1 MTVPTVIAGQVKPT
15 RTTVEQPRILV
26 PCRLHCCPPV
36 SITAGPHHAAC
47 PRHRTVLLGRR
58 AGHRRPSH
66 RCTRNLIINSTEGES
81 PLLRRAPRQRDPL
94 VTLAGSASK
103 ISPGASVVTPRSH
116 CVFIFFHHHSVSNGC
131 GNFDAAVAQ
140 ELRAVSYLMGSKDG
154 AYVVC
159 SVWGTL
165 DPLGAS
171 GDFRLDTTNSC
182 IAFP

>member
-1 MTVPTVIAGQVKPT
+1 MRPVLGIVLSSWAAALATAD
-15 RTTVEQPRILV
+15 PRIGV
-26 PCRLHCCPPV
+26 HAISSSTAPKV
-36 SITAGPHHAAC
+36 SHRYYAAC
-47 PRHRTVLLGRR
+47 H
-58 AGHRRPSH
+58 
-66 RCTRNLIINSTEGES
+66 
-81 PLLRRAPRQRDPL
+81 APHANGT

-131 GNFDAAVAQ
+131 GNFEAAVAQ
-140 ELRAVSYLMGSKDG
+140 ELRGVSYLMGSKDG